1 MSARNRSRKPEIKP
15 LPAPEQKTK
24 RKRVGKQTGYLPPAF
39 IGDEDEEALTL
50 AETEER
56 SGEDFDDP
64 AVEEDEEF
72 SLALETSEEDEVL
85 FREPGERDTLTILW
99 IWTGTSAVWCRPSH
113 LAKESLKRLDN
124 LRRIVNA
131 AYSALSDPGR
141 SPFAAVDPAKL
152 LGSELRMLEGL
163 FTNEY
168 LSGLLDPE
176 KDSVR
181 FSRDLARLGIYHPGK
196 RHSFPL
202 GMICPARG
210 KKPSKGYLPPNLERL
225 WLFGETGKRGIL
237 EVDWKND
244 RSWIVDSYAG
254 MIHFLN
260 STLGN
265 TPGYE
270 APFASSGEKTLQY
283 KRVRDWN
290 RWLKEAAE
298 WEKQ

>member
-1 MSARNRSRKPEIKP
+1 MSARIVSRKPEIKP
-15 LPAPEQKTK
+15 LPAPEQKTQ
-24 RKRVGKQTGYLPPAF
+24 RKRLGKPTGYLPPAF
-39 IGDEDEEALTL
+39 IGDGDEEALTL
-50 AETEER
+50 AEIEER
-56 SGEDFDDP
+56 IGEDFDGP

-72 SLALETSEEDEVL
+72 FLVLETSGEDEDL

-113 LAKESLKRLDN
+113 LAKDKLKRLDD
-124 LRRIVNA
+124 LRGIVNA

-141 SPFAAVDPAKL
+141 SPFAVVDPAKV
-152 LGSELRMLEGL
+152 LGSELHMLVGL
-163 FTNEY
+163 FANEW
-168 LSGLLDPE
+168 LSGALHSG

-181 FSRDLARLGIYHPGK
+181 FSRDLERLGIYHPG
-196 RHSFPL
+196 RRLSFPL

-237 EVDWKND
+237 ELDWKKD
-244 RSWIVDSYAG
+244 RSWIVDSYGG

-260 STLGN
+260 STLENILGC
-265 TPGYE
+265 E
-270 APFASSGEKTLQY
+270 APFSASGEKTLQY
-283 KRVRDWN
+283 KRILDWN

-298 WEKQ
+298 WKEQ